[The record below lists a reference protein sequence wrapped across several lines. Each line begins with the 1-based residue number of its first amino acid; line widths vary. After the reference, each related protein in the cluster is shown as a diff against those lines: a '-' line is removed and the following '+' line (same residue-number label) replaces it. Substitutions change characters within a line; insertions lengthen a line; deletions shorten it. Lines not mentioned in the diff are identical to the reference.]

1 MFLRQSVFLVQ
12 CPLLYVQREQP
23 ERLTASRRCQKL
35 WSHAASRASLTS
47 RAIIFSFCAWQAVIR
62 IDGFAHRRDI
72 SAARLRVTDRQR
84 RTTEGNVFL
93 LRGAA
98 RLTRTECRLLMSA
111 SLTSGREREREKL
124 PSNRKLNHRGRKK
137 KKVSPLSLVVHHVH
151 SYWKKSTVFVR
162 FWSIRNWE
170 RSLLPEEIIL
180 KFSFWH
186 HTTSHFFFVF
196 FYPIRLAFT
205 TTTCPSML
213 SRGHAFLHPPP
224 SYSAVWTV
232 PAVLS
237 ALSAAFS
244 DGRPVARRSNRAAG
258 TRPGLAALTVLSPNK
273 GPAAALTNWH
283 KQAASKKKVN

>member
-47 RAIIFSFCAWQAVIR
+47 RAIILSFCAWQAVIR

-111 SLTSGREREREKL
+111 SLTSGREREREKR

-170 RSLLPEEIIL
+170 RSLLPEEITL

-196 FYPIRLAFT
+196 LSSPTSVYDDNLSVDAVTWARVFTSSSFILSSLAGPSGALCSVSCLFRRTACRTSLKPRRRNPAGARCAHGSFT
-205 TTTCPSML
+205 
-213 SRGHAFLHPPP
+213 
-224 SYSAVWTV
+224 
-232 PAVLS
+232 
-237 ALSAAFS
+237 
-244 DGRPVARRSNRAAG
+244 
-258 TRPGLAALTVLSPNK
+258 
-273 GPAAALTNWH
+273 
-283 KQAASKKKVN
+283 